1 MISIISY
8 VQSNYRF
15 CLTLLDDNTDV
26 NKTLFF
32 HKENQG
38 LNSLLQMFL
47 NDRCNFPQPH
57 WIAIS
62 EFSYHYKQII

>member
-1 MISIISY
+1 MYSY
-8 VQSNYRF
+8 NLCTVKLSF
-15 CLTLLDDNTDV
+15 LSDLLDVNTV

-62 EFSYHYKQII
+62 EFSYHYKQVI